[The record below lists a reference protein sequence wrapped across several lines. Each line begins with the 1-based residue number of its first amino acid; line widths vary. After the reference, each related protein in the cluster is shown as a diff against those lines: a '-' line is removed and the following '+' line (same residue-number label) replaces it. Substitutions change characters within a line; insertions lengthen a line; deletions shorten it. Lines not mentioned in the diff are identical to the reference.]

1 MNELISIRENK
12 GKQVVSA
19 RELYLSLGYDSSNY
33 SRWVKSNI
41 IENPYS
47 IEGEDWTPL
56 VTNDEPINQNVNPTK
71 DYAITIVMAKKIAM
85 MSKTE
90 IGNKIRD
97 YFIECEKKSQLYIP
111 KTYSE
116 ALMLAAKQAEEIE
129 NQQKQITSMKPKAE
143 YFDEVID
150 RNGLTNFRD
159 TAKLL
164 GVSEQR
170 KEAILEYLKESDE
183 FHKLICDITG
193 VERKQQKV
201 SAELEKL
208 KEEYSHMC
216 ESYENEKQQRND
228 LLRKCREKTVKI
240 MKMQTTLE
248 ESCSHH
254 NNMMNRIKDL
264 LKEVDMPSVKH
275 TIEAL
280 KTERAN
286 GKLLAEDIELC
297 RRENDRLKQRYD
309 NVCNEIKEIEKNR
322 DNLSDNYD
330 RLIEDYNCLN
340 TRYNNQKEYIAKYI
354 EENKRLI
361 DKVEKLKGRLN
372 RAAKNYGEL
381 IKAIND
387 KAMKSI

>member
-97 YFIECEKKSQLYIP
+97 YFIECEKKSQIYIP
-111 KTYSE
+111 QTYSE

-129 NQQKQITSMKPKAE
+129 NQQKQITTMKPKAE
-143 YFDEVID
+143 YFDEIVD

-164 GVSEQR
+164 GVSE
-170 KEAILEYLKESDE
+170 KA
-183 FHKLICDITG
+183 LIF
-193 VERKQQKV
+193 
-201 SAELEKL
+201 L
-208 KEEYSHMC
+208 
-216 ESYENEKQQRND
+216 
-228 LLRKCREKTVKI
+228 
-240 MKMQTTLE
+240 
-248 ESCSHH
+248 
-254 NNMMNRIKDL
+254 
-264 LKEVDMPSVKH
+264 
-275 TIEAL
+275 
-280 KTERAN
+280 
-286 GKLLAEDIELC
+286 
-297 RRENDRLKQRYD
+297 
-309 NVCNEIKEIEKNR
+309 
-322 DNLSDNYD
+322 
-330 RLIEDYNCLN
+330 
-340 TRYNNQKEYIAKYI
+340 
-354 EENKRLI
+354 LI
-361 DKVEKLKGRLN
+361 DKKYIYRDQKGKLKPIAQYVGNYLELKEWAKGEKAGTQTLVTAKGRDRFL
-372 RAAKNYGEL
+372 KL
-381 IKAIND
+381 INNVKL
-387 KAMKSI
+387 